1 MWFSKTIVRYPLY
14 LNLRTFQMNSSK
26 TTLMLLMMRW
36 SFMMTLMRDTINH
49 LSCMETIRDGQINST
64 LPSSVISNKISMKKC
79 KLRTSCRMGAV
90 QEALINMITVLVAVL
105 VREMM
110 TLIMRETQLFANQ
123 CIKLVLKM
131 TYHTMRLINLETM
144 IWRDRMR
151 TT

>member
-1 MWFSKTIVRYPLY
+1 
-14 LNLRTFQMNSSK
+14 MNSSK

-151 TT
+151 MT

>member
-1 MWFSKTIVRYPLY
+1 
-14 LNLRTFQMNSSK
+14 MNSSK

-49 LSCMETIRDGQINST
+49 LSCKETIKGGQINST
-64 LPSSVISNKISMKKC
+64 LPNSVISNKISMKKC
-79 KLRTSCRMGAV
+79 KLRTFCKMDV
-90 QEALINMITVLVAVL
+90 VLEALINMITVLVAVM

-131 TYHTMRLINLETM
+131 TYHTMSLINLETM

>member
-1 MWFSKTIVRYPLY
+1 
-14 LNLRTFQMNSSK
+14 MNSSK

-49 LSCMETIRDGQINST
+49 LSCKETIRDGQISNI
-64 LPSSVISNKISMKKC
+64 LPSSVISNKILMKKC

-151 TT
+151 MT